1 MSGPSLPLRG
11 WIRLSRSGAMALDN
25 PDQPGDVIA
34 VVPASTSVLP
44 PPVPK
49 ARAEDMQIASFARA
63 LDLAEGEHV
72 TWERGSD
79 QDAPDRTIT
88 VADQRME
95 IELTALTAGKLRAE
109 RQRLSHVAA
118 LVRDAVAGQADLSA
132 ALAGMDRRSVRRCKS
147 SHAKQVRRG
156 YDRGAYHHTP

>member
-1 MSGPSLPLRG
+1 
-11 WIRLSRSGAMALDN
+11 MALDN

-34 VVPASTSVLP
+34 VVPAAPYVLP

-95 IELTALTAGKLRAE
+95 
-109 RQRLSHVAA
+109 
-118 LVRDAVAGQADLSA
+118 
-132 ALAGMDRRSVRRCKS
+132 MS
-147 SHAKQVRRG
+147 SL
-156 YDRGAYHHTP
+156 P